1 MIPFKRHVLAASIFS
16 VTLAACGGGG
26 GQASPQVPIVEAP
39 TPEAQDPSAGISGSG
54 QRSLG
59 LITQFG
65 SIYVN
70 GVEYE
75 TDEAQIIK
83 DGQPV
88 TEDDLGI
95 GMVVFVEGDV
105 NDDGITGNATVVIA
119 DNEVEG
125 PISAVISAADGASK
139 QITVLGIDIIIERT
153 ATVFENTSFDTI
165 AINDVVEVSGFPESG
180 NNLRATRVEKKS
192 DFIAGET
199 SIEIKGTVTALNV
212 SSFMLG
218 EYTVNYSNAD
228 ISEVDGELAD
238 GSTVEVYGTL
248 TDTEITATRIETEND
263 VTRRVSSEDD
273 FEVEGAVTDYV
284 GIDNFLIN
292 GIRVDA
298 SAAELQPS
306 TLKIQAGLV
315 VEAEGSWD
323 GAILNAKEVKLRRGR
338 VELDATV
345 SAIDLEASTLTL
357 ATGVSSVVVTVTTS
371 TLFDDD
377 TKSTQRLNLSDI
389 NVGDFLEV
397 EAYEDGDSLIAT
409 RIDREDGEESDDNFE
424 IQGSVQSF
432 TPGVDITVLNVTYD
446 VTTASFETDN
456 DRNVDIDTFFALLN
470 AGDIVEIKFSSNA
483 PTTAIKVELEE
494 DERPDGGLEFDDD
507 DDSDE
512 DQESDESDD
521 DANDDSDEG
530 QESDESDDDAN
541 DDSDEDQESDESD
554 DDANDDSDEGQESDE
569 SDDDSDSDS
578 GDDEPSDG

>member
-1 MIPFKRHVLAASIFS
+1 MIPFKYHVLAASIVS
-16 VTLAACGGGG
+16 ATLAACGGGG
-26 GQASPQVPIVEAP
+26 SQPSPQAPVVEAP
-39 TPEAQDPSAGISGSG
+39 APEGQDPSAGISGSG

-59 LITQFG
+59 VITQFG

-119 DNEVEG
+119 DDEVEG
-125 PISAVISAADGASK
+125 PISAIISAADGASK

-153 ATVFENTSFDTI
+153 ATVFENTSFETI
-165 AINDVVEVSGFPESG
+165 AISDVVEVSGFPESG

-192 DFIAGET
+192 NFIAGET
-199 SIEIKGTVTALNV
+199 SIEIRGTVTALSA

-218 EYTVNYSNAD
+218 EYTVDYSTAD
-228 ISEVDGELAD
+228 MSEVDGELTD
-238 GSTVEVYGTL
+238 GATVEVYGKL
-248 TDTEITATRIETEND
+248 SNTEITATRIETEND
-263 VTRRVSSEDD
+263 VTRRVSSDDD
-273 FEVEGAVTDYV
+273 FEVEGAVTEYV
-284 GIDNFLIN
+284 DIDNFVIN

-298 SAAELQPS
+298 STAELQPS
-306 TLKIQAGLV
+306 SLNIQAGLV

-323 GAILNAKEVKLRRGR
+323 GVILNAKEVKLRRGR

-345 SAIDLEASTLTL
+345 SDIDLEASTLTL
-357 ATGVSSVVVTVTTS
+357 ATGASPIVVTVTTS

-377 TKSTQRLNLSDI
+377 TKSTKRLNLSDI

-397 EAYEDGDSLIAT
+397 EAYDDGDNLIAT
-409 RIDREDGEESDDNFE
+409 RIDRSDSEESDENFE

-432 TPGVDITVLNVTYD
+432 TSGLDITVLNVTYD
-446 VTTASFETDN
+446 VSTASFETDN

-470 AGDIVEIKFSSNA
+470 AGDIVEIEFSSNA

-512 DQESDESDD
+512 DSEDESD
-521 DANDDSDEG
+521 G
-530 QESDESDDDAN
+530 QSGDDDTS
-541 DDSDEDQESDESD
+541 DDSDEDSEDESE
-554 DDANDDSDEGQESDE
+554 DSDD
-569 SDDDSDSDS
+569 DS